1 MHYARFNSCF
11 AIPLFT
17 HSLPHL
23 YYLPLVNDFVSEFE
37 TAAYGL
43 GEGGSTSDAGNLLS
57 NADASIESF
66 NGNGWYEV

>member
-1 MHYARFNSCF
+1 MQDS
-11 AIPLFT
+11 T
-17 HSLPHL
+17 HVLQSLYLLSLPHL

-57 NADASIESF
+57 NADASISTS
-66 NGNGWYEV
+66 VL